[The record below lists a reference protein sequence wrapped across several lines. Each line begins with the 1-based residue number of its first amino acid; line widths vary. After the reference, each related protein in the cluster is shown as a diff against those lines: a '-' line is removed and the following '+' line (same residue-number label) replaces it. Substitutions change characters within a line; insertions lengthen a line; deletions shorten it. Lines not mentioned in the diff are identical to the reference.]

1 MTVLTLELIT
11 RFTKY
16 VDSHVVCYLIK
27 YIVIIMNKYIIMY
40 FLFFFVFF
48 WQLINYRGRHIVK
61 FNNKSFNA
69 QSQTAF
75 CVYMCACVL

>member
-1 MTVLTLELIT
+1 MITYIKCTMTVLTLELIT

-40 FLFFFVFF
+40 FLFFFCFF
-48 WQLINYRGRHIVK
+48 LTTY
-61 FNNKSFNA
+61 
-69 QSQTAF
+69 
-75 CVYMCACVL
+75 